1 MRMLNLLPGSIALA
15 AALLATA
22 ASAQTMM
29 MPDPANAPTVL
40 TVSAEGRVSRAPDIV
55 ELSGGVV
62 TMAPTAAAAM
72 AENARR
78 MNAVVAAVRQAGIA
92 ERDIQTTG
100 LSLQPQYRYEENKPP
115 ILTGYQ
121 ANNTVALRVR
131 RIADAG
137 KLLDTLVS
145 VGANQI
151 QGPNF
156 QVEAADAALDEAR
169 VMAVK
174 TARARAELYA
184 KAAGMKIKRI
194 TAISEGGGY
203 VPSPRAMMMT
213 AKAEMS
219 DAPTP
224 VAPGEVA
231 LNMNVTMS
239 FQLE

>member
-22 ASAQTMM
+22 ASAQMAM
-29 MPDPANAPTVL
+29 MPDPANAPAVL

-156 QVEAADAALDEAR
+156 QVEAAEAALDEAR

-203 VPSPRAMMMT
+203 VPSPRPMMMT
-213 AKAEMS
+213 AKAEMA